1 MRFSRT
7 GITQFLPVCKN
18 AMLFLPLPLVHSYN
32 TKAIVVDG
40 RRVEVAVSRQ
50 ERPHL
55 TFSSDKKF
63 LYLNLRN
70 LAEDLKRVLR
80 HYETEL
86 RADAGLR
93 DKFFTSIRSEREQ
106 HVIDPVE
113 KVAWEELLD

>member
-1 MRFSRT
+1 MTT
-7 GITQFLPVCKN
+7 GQTI
-18 AMLFLPLPLVHSYN
+18 N

-50 ERPHL
+50 ESPHL

-93 DKFFTSIRSEREQ
+93 DKFFTSMRSEREQ